1 VLVKYKPLG
10 VMLINGIYNNVRF
23 KAKRKQQQKMKWT
36 KVDKNIY
43 IDSLNQ
49 YLVISLRLRVWNCI
63 QDCKYCRKLCFN
75 PRCKISALEVQ
86 AKSKL
91 SLGYRNSV
99 LLF

>member
-1 VLVKYKPLG
+1 MLVKYKPLG
-10 VMLINGIYNNVRF
+10 VMSINGIYNNVIF

-36 KVDKNIY
+36 KVDKYIY
-43 IDSLNQ
+43 SLNQ

-75 PRCKISALEVQ
+75 PRFKISALEVQ